1 MRRQHT
7 GRPCR
12 ATIPL
17 CRETNAASACA
28 RTRCDVN
35 GRVHYALS
43 SAEHHVDTANHRT
56 DGCEKYAREVCYI
69 ATVRTGSI
77 AGGRGP
83 AVRTRS
89 RARVNKGRFDI
100 ITLGSYIYHH
110 CHHCIRRPIK
120 EIALLDGSGPRIS
133 YVLYPPAS
141 HTCCTRPPHTR
152 TVGSSSQPTLTL
164 CTAAPHL

>member
-69 ATVRTGSI
+69 ATPPRLLLLLLQSPTPPGW
-77 AGGRGP
+77 
-83 AVRTRS
+83 TRS
-89 RARVNKGRFDI
+89 TAWKHETTGTMRGVR
-100 ITLGSYIYHH
+100 
-110 CHHCIRRPIK
+110 CH
-120 EIALLDGSGPRIS
+120 
-133 YVLYPPAS
+133 V
-141 HTCCTRPPHTR
+141 CTRIIYFGMPRAFALATSPGVGKFSRSQLQPLRPVRPPCA
-152 TVGSSSQPTLTL
+152 SSPRH
-164 CTAAPHL
+164 CRAAVSKARAASCSPS

>member
-69 ATVRTGSI
+69 ATPPRLLLLLLQSPTPPGWTRSTAWKHETTGTMRGVRCRVCTRSSSTGSASVNVYLALQVVTTHVWSTTLPVETVLEKRRFSAW
-77 AGGRGP
+77 AGR
-83 AVRTRS
+83 
-89 RARVNKGRFDI
+89 RVVACVD
-100 ITLGSYIYHH
+100 S
-110 CHHCIRRPIK
+110 
-120 EIALLDGSGPRIS
+120 
-133 YVLYPPAS
+133 
-141 HTCCTRPPHTR
+141 
-152 TVGSSSQPTLTL
+152 
-164 CTAAPHL
+164 